1 MADSFFPRPASQ
13 QHHCFCHHDNVQQA
27 TDSLQQRAWRGRQ
40 VSGDSQPVRDGLDNS
55 GCVWR
60 NADCVHGVVA
70 VWVCSEG
77 RSEIELDWITTAC
90 NMLSCHVLL
99 IYSTQSGNIQV
110 CHNKLP
116 RKLALRQTVITSL
129 CRYTSRILT
138 SCTGECRCPG
148 SRCDNRACCFSD
160 KTVDTKSR
168 FFPFRKPA
176 YISECPHFDVSRG
189 LPRFLHAN
197 AR

>member
-1 MADSFFPRPASQ
+1 MTDSFFPRPSPQ

-40 VSGDSQPVRDGLDNS
+40 GAGDSQPVTHDLDNS

-77 RSEIELDWITTAC
+77 RSEIELDWIRTAC
-90 NMLSCHVLL
+90 NMLSCHMLL
-99 IYSTQSGNIQV
+99 IYSTQSV
-110 CHNKLP
+110 CHNKLS
-116 RKLALRQTVITSL
+116 RKVALRQTVMISL
-129 CRYTSRILT
+129 WRYTSRILT
-138 SCTGECRCPG
+138 SCTGDCRCPG
-148 SRCDNRACCFSD
+148 SRCDNSD
-160 KTVDTKSR
+160 KTVDRKSR

-176 YISECPHFDVSRG
+176 CISECPHCDVSRG